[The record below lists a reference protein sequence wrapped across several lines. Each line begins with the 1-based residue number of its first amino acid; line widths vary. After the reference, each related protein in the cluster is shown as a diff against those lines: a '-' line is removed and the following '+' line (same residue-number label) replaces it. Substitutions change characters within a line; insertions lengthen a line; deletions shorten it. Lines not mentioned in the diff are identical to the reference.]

1 MKTFTKQPADVLGYD
16 IDFTAWFA
24 QIPDDFLESATCS
37 VVSATDGSPSGLTIQ
52 SIVLVNDTTGVARTA
67 KVWLS
72 GGLDA
77 VTYKLQLLATTH
89 DSRVKDVDFQMKV
102 KET

>member
-16 IDFTAWFA
+16 IDFTTWFA
-24 QIPDDFLESATCS
+24 QIPDDYLQSATCA
-37 VVSATDGSPSGLTIQ
+37 VVSSADSVPTNLTIQ
-52 SIVLVNDTTGVARTA
+52 SIVLVNDTTGFARVA
-67 KVWLS
+67 KVWLA
-72 GGLDA
+72 GGLDT

-89 DSRVKDVDFQMKV
+89 DGRVKDVDFQLKI